1 MVVLPLETT
10 WVTWAG
16 SSKHVHVPWRLT
28 QWDGC
33 TDPSCC
39 WSWLRFLVL
48 GGFMTEP
55 RSKPDCCPVVEFCPK
70 AKTLGGNSRG
80 VRVDTQ
86 DELVGAS

>member
-1 MVVLPLETT
+1 
-10 WVTWAG
+10 
-16 SSKHVHVPWRLT
+16 
-28 QWDGC
+28 
-33 TDPSCC
+33 
-39 WSWLRFLVL
+39 
-48 GGFMTEP
+48 MTEP